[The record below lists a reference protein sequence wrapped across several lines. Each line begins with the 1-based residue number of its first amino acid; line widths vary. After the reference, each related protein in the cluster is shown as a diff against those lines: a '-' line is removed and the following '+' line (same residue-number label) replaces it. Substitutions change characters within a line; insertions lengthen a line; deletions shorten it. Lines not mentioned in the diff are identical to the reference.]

1 MRSLKYIFLIV
12 LLAYANF
19 ALAQDR
25 NLLPKYGELPR
36 LEWQKAAD
44 EAFLRATDE
53 EYHGDR
59 KKASSDTALRGW
71 QYLRGGDRD
80 NAMRRFNQAWLLNPN
95 NGTALWGMAAVV
107 ADAGRFDKSLKLFSE
122 AENSVGDQVN
132 FSIDYARVVGIAGV
146 ATKDEA
152 LLTDAFERFARIY
165 AMAPANVRNLQNW
178 AVTLY
183 GVGKYSEAWEKIKLA
198 ETTPDRDQLDREFLK
213 SLQSRMPR
221 PKD

>member
-1 MRSLKYIFLIV
+1 MRNLKYILLIA
-12 LLAYANF
+12 LAYANF
-19 ALAQDR
+19 AVAQDR

-71 QYLRGGDRD
+71 QYLVVGDHD
-80 NAMRRFNQAWLLNPN
+80 NAMRRFNQAWLLDPN

-107 ADAGRFDKSLKLFSE
+107 ADAGQLDKSLKLFAE
-122 AENSVGDQVN
+122 AEKSVGDQAN
-132 FSIDYARVVGIAGV
+132 FSIDYARVVGMAGV

-152 LLTDAFERFARIY
+152 LLTDAFDRYARIY
-165 AMAPANVRNLQNW
+165 AKAPMNVRNLQNW

-183 GVGKYSEAWEKIKLA
+183 GVGKYSDAWEKIKLA
-198 ETTPDRDQLDREFLK
+198 ESTPDRDRLDRKFLK
-213 SLQSRMPR
+213 SLESSMPR
-221 PKD
+221 PKG